1 MPENKRL
8 ETLQEEIKLLKGEL
22 KNSLSSVRDYLL
34 SMELPS
40 SEFSTMLAALNPDNP
55 APTMNMSAS
64 LDDKKEAAPV
74 AAAEPETEESVEET
88 TDQIDVPPDENL
100 LDIEEPGETMTQE
113 LPDIADETT
122 LDEEEPLGGDDMML
136 SDEEIPEVQEP
147 EEPEELSEEM
157 PEEMPEEIPEEEE
170 MPPESELPA
179 EEEQPMDNDQTVA
192 EIRPY
197 VNEVS
202 QSIPKVNML
211 ANLISW
217 VSKAKKEIGSEQLPT
232 FLEVYGISGYL
243 SPELREVILHLAEIT
258 DEKPDAITDAEIWSE
273 SILTL
278 HGILTGGDAPLHPVI
293 PPSEELEDEPLPED
307 EVIEVDKSND
317 KPVKLKLV
325 FPSADGKE
333 KEFCIDLTPEEN
345 NNISSNGKNGKNGKK

>member
-1 MPENKRL
+1 MAENKRL

-55 APTMNMSAS
+55 APTMNMTGS
-64 LDDKKEAAPV
+64 LDDGKKEEAVAP
-74 AAAEPETEESVEET
+74 AAEPAMEESVEET
-88 TDQIDVPPDENL
+88 SDQIDVPPDENL
-100 LDIEEPGETMTQE
+100 LDVEEPSEEITQE
-113 LPDIADETT
+113 LPDMTDETA
-122 LDEEEPLGGDDMML
+122 LDEAPLSPDDMML
-136 SDEEIPEVQEP
+136 SDEEMPEEQEP
-147 EEPEELSEEM
+147 EPSEEM
-157 PEEMPEEIPEEEE
+157 PEDMTEETPDEMPEEDE

-179 EEEQPMDNDQTVA
+179 EEEEPMDNDQTVA

-197 VNEVS
+197 ENEVS

-217 VSKAKKEIGSEQLPT
+217 VAKAKQEIGYEQLPT

-243 SPELREVILHLAEIT
+243 SQELREVILHLAEIT
-258 DEKPDAITDAEIWSE
+258 DERPDTVTDADIWSQ
-273 SILTL
+273 SILSL

-293 PPSEELEDEPLPED
+293 PPAEEIEDELSPED
-307 EVIEVDKSND
+307 EAIEDDEPED

-333 KEFCIDLTPEEN
+333 KEFCLDLTPEDN
-345 NNISSNGKNGKNGKK
+345 NHSSSNGKNGKKGKK

>member
-55 APTMNMSAS
+55 APMMNMSGS
-64 LDDKKEAAPV
+64 LDDGKKEVAAPAAEAAP
-74 AAAEPETEESVEET
+74 EETIEES

-100 LDIEEPGETMTQE
+100 LDVEEPTEEITQE
-113 LPDIADETT
+113 LPDLADETA
-122 LDEEEPLGGDDMML
+122 LEEEESLSPDDMML
-136 SDEEIPEVQEP
+136 SDEEMPEEQEP
-147 EEPEELSEEM
+147 EPTEEIPEEM
-157 PEEMPEEIPEEEE
+157 PEEMPEEEET
-170 MPPESELPA
+170 PPESELPA
-179 EEEQPMDNDQTVA
+179 EEEEPMDNDQSVA

-217 VSKAKKEIGSEQLPT
+217 VSKAKKEIGYEQLPT

-258 DEKPDAITDAEIWSE
+258 DERPDAVTDADIWSE
-273 SILTL
+273 SILSL
-278 HGILTGGDAPLHPVI
+278 HGILTGGDTPLHPVV
-293 PPSEELEDEPLPED
+293 PPSEEIEEELPED
-307 EVIEVDKSND
+307 EVIEVDKSKD

-333 KEFCIDLTPEEN
+333 KEFCIDLTPEEDN
-345 NNISSNGKNGKNGKK
+345 HNSSNGKKEKPLK